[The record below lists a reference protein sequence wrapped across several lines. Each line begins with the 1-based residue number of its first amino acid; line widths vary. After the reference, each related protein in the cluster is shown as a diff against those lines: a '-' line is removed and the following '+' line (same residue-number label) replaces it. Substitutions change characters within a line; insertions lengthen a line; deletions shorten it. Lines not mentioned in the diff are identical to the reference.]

1 MENIGWIGSIII
13 GGLAGWVAER
23 VMKGNHNILTNII
36 LGILGAVVLN
46 WILLTLTGSTLGGWL
61 GQFVV
66 AAVGACLLIFA
77 YRAIRG
83 RAS

>member
-23 VMKGNHNILTNII
+23 VMKGNHGILTNII

-46 WILLTLTGSTLGGWL
+46 WILITLTGNTLGGWL

-77 YRAIRG
+77 YRAVRG